1 MALIRWTQNG
11 PSKASR
17 TIPIKQ
23 TIISTMRI
31 SAAPK
36 CRNRFLTHPK
46 IRTLSSNN
54 RVPRTKTNTSCQMIS
69 MTVALLKW
77 RIKAIALRDSIV
89 SWSNYKKLRKVYL
102 MNTKLKGFT
111 NSGPEPK
118 ATRQRVRVKAQCAR
132 NRAPG
137 ADTRFLHLNSRRRSL
152 RKWLKDT
159 LLLRWPKDTKSV
171 LTMSAGGW
179 IDAKELQGLGVK
191 LVIW

>member
-1 MALIRWTQNG
+1 
-11 PSKASR
+11 
-17 TIPIKQ
+17 
-23 TIISTMRI
+23 
-31 SAAPK
+31 
-36 CRNRFLTHPK
+36 
-46 IRTLSSNN
+46 
-54 RVPRTKTNTSCQMIS
+54 MIS

-171 LTMSAGGW
+171 LTMSAGG
-179 IDAKELQGLGVK
+179 
-191 LVIW
+191 